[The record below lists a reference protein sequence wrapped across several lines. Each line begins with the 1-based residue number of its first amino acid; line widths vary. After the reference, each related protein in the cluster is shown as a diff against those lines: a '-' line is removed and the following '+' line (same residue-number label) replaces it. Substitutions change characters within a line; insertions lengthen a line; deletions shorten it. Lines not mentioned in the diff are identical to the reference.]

1 MKLSGAGMEM
11 APVTGSYPV
20 GVLYRVVQ
28 NVEIAVREEPDM
40 NSAKTGIKL
49 KIGDK
54 FAVDDTKVANAASSG
69 DGSGGGGGGQTFLR
83 LVDGGWAFEFH
94 PKLGTRVC
102 EFYSDKQAAAE
113 AHEAADVEYSRLKK
127 DTKKQIA
134 LTENKIKEAEGTKS
148 YAALPRLKVHLDELN
163 TLYLRAK
170 ALKPQQHASATD
182 QGNLLRQL
190 LDLNQALP
198 EMPRES
204 TLSDEP
210 IEFGLLTDS
219 PVALPDKFT
228 AGKLISGQPEEAAHG
243 IAHYMG
249 IGSQQLGEMISG
261 GLDAIRAEFEKG
273 GDVEDVANMRYIL
286 DEAAHEVEERVSY
299 GLTMKDKGHNNMRLN
314 DFLKLREA
322 KTAKL
327 EATHIAA
334 LRLYSSQSYKCINDP
349 LRRGDKPHP
358 FAATTYFLS
367 EGLKKLR
374 SINATATK
382 VQQHKE
388 FWRGMKDLELNDKFK
403 RQGGTEL
410 GCMST
415 STSKEIVA
423 GYANSAQ
430 PLVFRVKS
438 SGFMSCGA
446 DISWLSV
453 YPNEAEV
460 LYPPLTYLKYLR
472 TTPIKNS
479 GGFVID
485 VEPTFST

>member
-1 MKLSGAGMEM
+1 MKLSDAGMEM
-11 APVTGSYPV
+11 ALVTGSDLV
-20 GVLYRVVQ
+20 GVLYRVIQ

-40 NSAKTGIKL
+40 DSAKTGIKL
-49 KIGDK
+49 KIGDT
-54 FAVDDTKVANAASSG
+54 FAVHDTKVNNAVSG
-69 DGSGGGGGGQTFLR
+69 DGGRGGGGQTFLR

-94 PKLGTRVC
+94 PKFGTRVC

-113 AHEAADVEYSRLKK
+113 ARKAADVEYSRLKK

-134 LTENKIKEAEGTKS
+134 LTEKTIKEAEDTKN
-148 YAALPRLKVHLDELN
+148 YAALPRLKLHLDELKK
-163 TLYLRAK
+163 TYIKLK
-170 ALKPQQHASATD
+170 VLKPQRHASATD
-182 QGNLLRQL
+182 QRNLLRQL
-190 LDLNQALP
+190 LDLNLALP
-198 EMPRES
+198 EMPRDS
-204 TLSDEP
+204 TLGDEP

-228 AGKLISGQPEEAAHG
+228 AGKLISGQPKEAAHG
-243 IAHYMG
+243 IAQHMG
-249 IGSQQLGEMISG
+249 ISSQQLAEIISG
-261 GLDAIRAEFEKG
+261 GLGAIRAEFENG
-273 GDVEDVANMRYIL
+273 GDADDVANMHYIL
-286 DEAAHEVEERVSY
+286 DEVAHEMEETVSY
-299 GLTMKDKGHNNMRLN
+299 GVTVKDKGHEGMRLN

-334 LRLYSSQSYKCINDP
+334 LRLYSSQSYKRINDP
-349 LRRGDKPHP
+349 LRNGEKPHP
-358 FAATTYFLS
+358 FAATTFFLS
-367 EGLKKLR
+367 EGLKKMR

-382 VQQHKE
+382 VQLHKE
-388 FWRGMKDLELNDKFK
+388 FWRGMKDLELTDKFK

-430 PLVFRVKS
+430 PLVFRINS
-438 SGFMSCGA
+438 DGFMSCGA

-460 LYPPLTYLKYLR
+460 LYPPLTYLQYLR

-479 GGFVID
+479 SGYVID
-485 VEPTFST
+485 VKPTFST